1 MQMKS
6 RCSTALWRKK
16 IAKNIAHIKSKALPG
31 YQGDDAWKS
40 IIVCIASDGRVKANQ
55 GTLNILRD
63 VGVFDEGVM
72 NIVMF
77 GCDVQCHI
85 FAFCVQLKKGKS
97 IKYSAQSSHKLPPT
111 QVLFA
116 LKEHNAGK
124 LNSHEWY
131 FNAFAEQIQP
141 EYTVLLDVRTM
152 PAARAST
159 SCSVPWS

>member
-1 MQMKS
+1 
-6 RCSTALWRKK
+6 
-16 IAKNIAHIKSKALPG
+16 
-31 YQGDDAWKS
+31 
-40 IIVCIASDGRVKANQ
+40 VCIASDGRVKANQ